1 MMSIQVKTQVVV
13 LGAGPAGYSAAFRCA
28 DLGLQTI
35 LVERYSNL
43 GGVCLNVGCI
53 PSKALLHV
61 AKIIQEVNFLSKQE
75 ITSSNLNIDIDKLK
89 KWKEKVISELTIGL
103 TEMAK
108 RREIKVLHGI
118 GAFSSSHTLVVNNKE
133 KITEISF
140 DNAIISAGSSTM
152 RLPFIPNEDPRVWD
166 STDALQL
173 KEIPKRMLILGGG
186 IIGLEMGTLYHA
198 LGSTIDVVEMFDQVI
213 PTADKDIINF
223 FTKQIR
229 NKFNLMLN
237 TKVTQVEAKKDAI
250 YVTMEEGEE
259 VKNIRQYDVI
269 LVAIGR
275 SPNGKSLA
283 ADKAGVKVND
293 LGFIQTNKQMCT
305 NVPHIYAIG
314 DIVGQPM
321 LAHKGIYEGH
331 IAAEVISG
339 LKHYFDPQVIPSI
352 AYTDP
357 EVAWTGLT
365 EKEAAKKLINYEVS
379 IFPWI
384 ASGRAVASNCAQGI
398 TKLIFDKKTHRI
410 IGGSVVGANAG
421 ELLGE
426 ISLAIEMGSDAEDIA
441 LTVHAHPTLYES
453 IGNAAKIFSGSIT
466 DLINTK
472 VTKN

>member
-1 MMSIQVKTQVVV
+1 MKIKVKTQVAV
-13 LGAGPAGYSAAFRCA
+13 LGAGPAGYSAAFRCS
-28 DLGLQTI
+28 DLGLKTI
-35 LVERYSNL
+35 LVERYAKL

-61 AKIIQEVNFLSKQE
+61 AKIIQEMNVLSKHG
-75 ITSSNLNIDIDKLK
+75 ITSSDFNIDTNKLK
-89 KWKEKVISELTIGL
+89 KWKEKVIEELSNGL

-108 RREIKVLHGI
+108 RRNVKVVHGI
-118 GAFSSSHTLVVNNKE
+118 GAFSGSNTLVINNKE

-140 DNAIISAGSSTM
+140 DNAIIAAGSSSIK
-152 RLPFIPNEDPRVWD
+152 LPFIPNEDPRIWD
-166 STDALQL
+166 SSDALQL
-173 KEIPKRMLILGGG
+173 TVIPKRMLILGGG
-186 IIGLEMGTLYHA
+186 IVGLEMGTLYHA
-198 LGSTIDVVEMFDQVI
+198 LGSIIDVVEMSDQVI
-213 PTADKDIINF
+213 PKADKDVVNF
-223 FTKQIR
+223 FTKQIS

-237 TKVTQVEAKKDAI
+237 TKVIKVEAKKDAI
-250 YVTMEEGEE
+250 YVTMEQKDGTT
-259 VKNIRQYDVI
+259 NISHYDVI

-275 SPNGKSLA
+275 LPNGKLID
-283 ADKAGVKVND
+283 ADRAGVKVD
-293 LGFIQTNKQMCT
+293 EFGFIHTNKQMCT
-305 NVPHIYAIG
+305 NVPHVYAIG

-339 LKHYFDPQVIPSI
+339 LKHYFDPQVIPAI

-365 EKEAAKKLINYEVS
+365 EKEAEKKLIDYEVS

-384 ASGRAVASNCAQGI
+384 ASGRAVSSNCAQGI

-441 LTVHAHPTLYES
+441 LTIHAHPTLYES
-453 IGNAAKIFSGSIT
+453 IGNAAKIFEGSIT
-466 DLINTK
+466 DLLNFK
-472 VTKN
+472 ANNSN